1 MKKNRFFYD
10 ELSPKIKLKQARV
23 NLLEYILKVWYDDTI
38 ITKNIMVNGFQ
49 KAGIINNSCT
59 TKEEDVIMELYSKDL
74 NYLYD
79 IEILDDLIDEL
90 KVNSNDL
97 ENFCIN
103 R

>member
-1 MKKNRFFYD
+1 
-10 ELSPKIKLKQARV
+10 
-23 NLLEYILKVWYDDTI
+23 
-38 ITKNIMVNGFQ
+38 MVNSFQ

-74 NYLYD
+74 KYLNG
-79 IEILDDLIDEL
+79 IEILDDLIAEL
-90 KVNSNDL
+90 KVNCNDW

>member
-1 MKKNRFFYD
+1 
-10 ELSPKIKLKQARV
+10 
-23 NLLEYILKVWYDDTI
+23 
-38 ITKNIMVNGFQ
+38 MVNSFQ
-49 KAGIINNSCT
+49 KAGKINNSCT